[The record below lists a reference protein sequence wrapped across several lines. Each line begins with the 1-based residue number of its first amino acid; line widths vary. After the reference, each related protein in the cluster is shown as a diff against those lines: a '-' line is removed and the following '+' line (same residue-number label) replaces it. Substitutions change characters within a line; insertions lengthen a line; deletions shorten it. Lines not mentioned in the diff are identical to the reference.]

1 MKRTSSPAF
10 RSSRRDLLR
19 GAGALAAGGMA
30 SGLLGARGLRAE
42 APANDER
49 LLFVLAAAGGGSIID
64 SFLPLVDPG
73 NSPLVSYPT
82 NLIASSGNF
91 RCVHAPFP
99 VNLGGFNVNGHLL
112 PFLQRHGDDVVV
124 MTQESTSVNHVVAQK
139 RALTGAGANGGQT
152 ILEAAA
158 QRHGGRFLVPNINMC
173 ESGYLEPG
181 DADIPDSARAVAVA
195 DAVLFPF
202 STDGIRGIKGAP
214 DAALIRRARGIRN
227 GLDDKSVQGITFRD
241 AKVLKNYLRN
251 RRVTAPTMEA
261 QDLITKLAM
270 VPNVPGQ
277 IPLTDFDLESSPDG
291 PAVRAQF
298 PDLLSDPLEA
308 QAALAFLLARHR
320 VSGAVA
326 ISPSFN
332 PLITDGLRNTPL
344 AFDFSHTNHVLT
356 QYAMWSRVLKI
367 ADGLITLLKAQDWDD
382 GDPSQ
387 GKMWDRSVVYIATD
401 FGRDKQRPPGSLEF
415 GSGHHLNNGNVIIS
429 PLLKGGRVY
438 GDVDPTTG
446 LTFGFDRT
454 TGVAAPG
461 TLMHEE
467 DVYAAVASALDID
480 YPGRR
485 NMAAMLRA

>member
-1 MKRTSSPAF
+1 MKRLNASALRT
-10 RSSRRDLLR
+10 SRRDLLR
-19 GAGALAAGGMA
+19 GAGALALGGMTA
-30 SGLLGARGLRAE
+30 GLVGGRPARAQNR
-42 APANDER
+42 ANDER

-64 SFLPLVDPG
+64 SFLPIVDPG
-73 NSPLVSYPT
+73 TSPIVSYPA
-82 NLIASSGNF
+82 NLIASSGAF

-99 VNLGGFNVNGHLL
+99 VNLGGFSVNGHLL

-139 RALTGAGANGGQT
+139 RALTGAGANGGRT

-158 QRHGGRFLVPNINMC
+158 LRHGASFLVPNINMC

-181 DADIPDSARAVAVA
+181 DADIPDSARGVAVA

-202 STDGIRGIKGAP
+202 STHGIRGIQGAP
-214 DAALIRRARGIRN
+214 DTALIRRARALRED
-227 GLDDKSVQGITFRD
+227 LDDKSVHGITFRD
-241 AKVLKNYLRN
+241 AKVRTNYLRN
-251 RRVTAPTMEA
+251 RRVTAPLMEA
-261 QDLITKLAM
+261 QDLITKLAT

-298 PDLLSDPLEA
+298 PDLLTDPLEA

-320 VSGAVA
+320 VSGAIA

-332 PLITDGLRNTPL
+332 PLITDGLRNAPL

-367 ADGLITLLKAQDWDD
+367 ADGLITLLKGQDWDD
-382 GDPSQ
+382 ADPSQ
-387 GKMWDRSVVYIATD
+387 GTMWDRSIVYIATD

-438 GDVDPTTG
+438 GDVDPATG

-454 TGVAAPG
+454 TGEATPG

-485 NMAAMLRA
+485 NMAALLRS